1 MYDLFNIGKLLKS
14 RLFVSVIV
22 SLVTALPVCAQQIF
36 SNQQK
41 FAVEEGLPQNF
52 VSGITQDE
60 DGFIWLSTSDG
71 LCRYDGRGFRIFKH
85 NNKDSGSLYSST
97 IHYLY
102 EAPGNTITLL
112 YGGSAADDMDMRSFK
127 VSRNPV
133 RTVMESTPEA
143 IWNLAFVKSTTDNW
157 LFLLKTHKGIGWYNK
172 KSGRTFFAS
181 KANKLLQQDT
191 IAALTESTD
200 GKLYLVSS
208 DGVQVSDTAKK
219 KFIFHRFTTTLPQVP
234 NFRDPVSLLD
244 YSSVI
249 VLPQNRIALYI
260 TDTIVLLDVNKKS
273 VTRIPVPVQSN
284 PAFNNA
290 HRQLR
295 IDAQG
300 RLYFA
305 NKGRIFRLEAN
316 NELKLLW
323 QNNELPHIRIT
334 TCFIDRSDVLW
345 VSVSAHG
352 VTKVDLKALPFYSYT
367 YKEGSNFLA
376 DIMEQAGVNRTAIP
390 AFWLGNQ
397 APYYLRQS
405 HNRNGALFFTYNSG
419 KNKAVFQLHQTAG
432 LTTFPHTPDKSL
444 YSAIAV
450 APDNSIWIYNY
461 NTTQWVYWKSPD
473 AVPSNKSIRVQDRL
487 TFEPADATFVNGSL
501 WMSTY
506 AHGLVQYSIG
516 DSLTARFYTVAT
528 NKNLPKDLTEIC
540 IDPADKQQFW
550 LGSRGGGLVLW
561 HTVKGLQR
569 VFTTDDGLPN
579 NTIYCILADK
589 AGNIWCSTNKGIFCF
604 DPVRKVVVNAFEK
617 TDGLPGNEFNRAHK
631 FLFADGRMAFGGIDG
646 YVIFNPADFTGKR
659 SVKEVPLFF
668 TSIQVNNEVQETGL
682 PGSYVN
688 EPLAALQKILLPYN
702 KNNLRFE
709 FAALRFNQPQKIK
722 YRYRLKGV
730 DEKWIDNNN
739 SNTASYSTLQ
749 PGTYTLYINAT
760 DETGQ
765 WSSVVKE
772 LVIIIRPP
780 FWATWW
786 AYLFYVLLLFLLIRG
801 YFKFR
806 EKQIKTQ
813 QTLAAE
819 KREALRLKELD
830 EIKNRFF
837 SNITHEFRTPLT
849 LIISPLEKLLK
860 ENNLPSPAQQ
870 TVQTAY
876 RNSQQLLRL
885 INEFLDFSKLDDGQ
899 LKVHLSAGD
908 LQLFIKNYVE
918 SFAVA
923 AEEKNI
929 TLQFT
934 AHAVEG
940 LYLFDR
946 EKLEKIIGNLLSNA
960 LKFTPVNGNV
970 RVSLAAEKKMLV
982 LEVSDNGPGIP
993 ANQQHKIFDR
1003 FYQVDDSAVRVHGGT
1018 GIGLALVKELTEL
1031 LNGSITLQSTEG
1043 SGSTFRIC
1051 IPAQKADEQVQ
1062 QKTND
1067 AVALQTNIQ
1076 TDTAAEQPLLL
1087 IAEDNDELRAFLVQH
1102 MQQHYRVLEAADG
1115 LQAWELTLQ
1124 ELPDLII
1131 SDVMMPGMDGFDF
1144 CRNCKAD
1151 QRTAHIGFILLTS
1164 KAAQE
1169 AKLKGLVQ
1177 GADDYITKPFQS
1189 EELELRIANLLQLQQ
1204 KQRNYLKAQVLSN
1217 EPAQQKQAVEH
1228 PFLQQLYKEMDAKLD
1243 DAELGVDYLCKAM
1256 AMSRSTLNRK
1266 LKALLDIT
1274 TNDLI
1279 RRYRLQKAAALLTEG
1294 NDITSVVYRVGF
1306 SSPSYFSQCFREQY
1320 GVTPSEYITK
1330 QKTHSA

>member
-1 MYDLFNIGKLLKS
+1 MYDFFNIGKLLKC
-14 RLFVSVIV
+14 RLFVSAMI
-22 SLVTALPVCAQQIF
+22 SLVTALPVHAQQIF

-52 VSGITQDE
+52 VSGITQDK

-85 NNKDSGSLYSST
+85 DNKDSTSLYSSN

-102 EAPGNTITLL
+102 ESPENKITLL
-112 YGGSAADDMDMRSFK
+112 YGGLPADDVDMRTFK
-127 VSRNPV
+127 VTRNHV
-133 RTVMESTPEA
+133 RTVIASIPQA
-143 IWNLAFVKSTTDNW
+143 VWSLAFIKSTTDNW
-157 LFLLKTHKGIGWYNK
+157 LFLKKTHQGMGWYNK
-172 KSGRTFFAS
+172 KSDRTFFAN
-181 KANKLLQQDT
+181 KANGLLQQDT

-200 GKLYLVSS
+200 GKLYLISS
-208 DGVQVSDTAKK
+208 DGVQVSDSAKK
-219 KFIFHRFTTTLPQVP
+219 KFTFHRFTTSLPQIP

-249 VLPQNRIALYI
+249 ALPQNRIALYI

-273 VTRIPVPVQSN
+273 VTRIPVPVQFN

-295 IDAQG
+295 TDAQG

-352 VTKVDLKALPFYSYT
+352 VTKVDLKALPFYSYK
-367 YKEGSNFLA
+367 YKEESNFLP
-376 DIMEQAGVNRTAIP
+376 DIIEQAGVNRALFP
-390 AFWLGNQ
+390 SFWLGSQ
-397 APYYLRQS
+397 APYFLRQAYDS
-405 HNRNGALFFTYNSG
+405 NGNLFFTYNRG
-419 KNKAVFQLHQTAG
+419 KNKEVFQLSKGGQFS
-432 LTTFPHTPDKSL
+432 TFKHTPDKSL
-444 YSAIAV
+444 YSAIAA
-450 APDNSIWIYNY
+450 APNNNIWIYNF
-461 NTTQWVYWKSPD
+461 NDTQWLYWKTPD
-473 AVPSNKSIRVQDRL
+473 AVPVAKSIRLQEMSN
-487 TFEPADATFVNGSL
+487 FEPADAKFINGSL
-501 WMSTY
+501 WLSSY
-506 AHGLVQYSIG
+506 SHGLLQFMN
-516 DSLTARFYTVAT
+516 DSAFTLRFYTADKI
-528 NKNLPKDLTEIC
+528 KNLPKDLTEIC
-540 IDPADKQQFW
+540 IDPADPKQFW

-561 HTVKGLQR
+561 HTIKGLQR

-659 SVKEVPLFF
+659 SVKAVPLFF
-668 TSIQVNNEVQETGL
+668 TSIQVNNEVQEAGL

-688 EPLAALQKILLPYN
+688 EPLSSLQKILLPYD

-765 WSSVVKE
+765 WSSVIKE

-786 AYLFYVLLLFLLIRG
+786 AYLFYVLFLFLLIRG
-801 YFKFR
+801 YFRFR

-876 RNSQQLLRL
+876 SNSQQLLRL

-899 LKVHLSAGD
+899 MKLHLSAGD
-908 LQLFIKNYVE
+908 LQLFVKNYIE

-929 TLQFT
+929 ELQFT
-934 AHAVEG
+934 TQAVEG

-970 RVSLAAEKKMLV
+970 RVSLSAEKNLLE

-1031 LNGSITLQSTEG
+1031 LNGSITLQSSQG
-1043 SGSTFRIC
+1043 SGSSFRIR
-1051 IPAQKADEQVQ
+1051 IPVQKADEQVQ

-1087 IAEDNDELRAFLVQH
+1087 IAEDNEELRAFLVQH

-1217 EPAQQKQAVEH
+1217 EPTQQKQAVEH
-1228 PFLQQLYKEMDAKLD
+1228 PFLQQLYKEIDAKLD
-1243 DAELGVDYLCKAM
+1243 DVELGVDYLCKVM

-1279 RRYRLQKAAALLTEG
+1279 RRYRLQKAAALLTEE
-1294 NDITSVVYRVGF
+1294 NDISAVVYRVGF

-1320 GVTPSEYITK
+1320 GVTPSEYIAK
-1330 QKTHSA
+1330 QKTPSA